1 MLQFKISG
9 TFPQDC
15 LCTQSHLIAILFEL
29 TKATCSPALSVPPCH
44 YHRSLQFFAADAAGQ
59 LDVLGHDG
67 DALGMEGAQVGVL
80 IEANK
85 VGLGRLLEGK
95 HRGSLEAKVLFL
107 FEVLG
112 NLAAK
117 ALEGQLADEE
127 ISGLLVAAD
136 LAEGNGSGAVSV
148 GLLDA
153 TLWGG

>member
-1 MLQFKISG
+1 
-9 TFPQDC
+9 
-15 LCTQSHLIAILFEL
+15 
-29 TKATCSPALSVPPCH
+29 
-44 YHRSLQFFAADAAGQ
+44 
-59 LDVLGHDG
+59 
-67 DALGMEGAQVGVL
+67 MEGAQVGVL

-85 VGLGRLLEGK
+85 VGLGRLLESMQ
-95 HRGSLEAKVLFL
+95 RGSLEAKVLILFV

-136 LAEGNGSGAVSV
+136 LAERNGSGAVSV

-153 TLWGG
+153 TACGG